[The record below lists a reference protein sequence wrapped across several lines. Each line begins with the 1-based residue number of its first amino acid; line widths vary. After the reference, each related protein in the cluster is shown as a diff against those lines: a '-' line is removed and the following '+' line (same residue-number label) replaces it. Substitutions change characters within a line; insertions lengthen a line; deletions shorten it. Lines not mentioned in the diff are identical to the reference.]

1 MLSKQ
6 EGFLKDLIRVI
17 GSQELILNL
26 GSSIRTSLMEIRRN
40 WKRLVKPVFGNT
52 PPVKRIKHSQV
63 SITGRQVIQSRDQDG
78 TDSWS

>member
-17 GSQELILNL
+17 GSQ